1 MASDYTKVT
10 PPSVKLSSTTSTT
23 KPAATPAPKPA
34 PAPAAPSTA
43 RVKDTTPTPA
53 STFTYGLGS
62 PAVTQI
68 TKPGQTLPTTTPVKP
83 AATTATKTTGTT
95 VKMPVEPS
103 GGASGVGATG
113 TGDGAKPKTIVD
125 KQYVGSGKSR
135 VQRLYYSD
143 GTFEDIPAPEAE
155 ADTGTTTTATTNVDV
170 IKSILKGFGYPQALI
185 ASSIDFFNA
194 LAADGLSEND
204 IVEIYLNNP
213 SYTTKSGKTVSSAFY
228 TTYGKFNEGLAI
240 PYTPKDLFNT
250 VEGYKAAKDKFTL
263 NDKFISDEYI
273 KQYLKNG
280 VSVAR
285 FEENANRARLQ
296 SLTADV
302 NTVATLRDLGY
313 ISTAQ
318 DLTDF
323 YMDPTVGIE
332 KMQQNYNTLAFG
344 VEAKRRATS
353 GIAFNAQQIKELG
366 AYLTS
371 QGMSEQTIS
380 ALASKGY
387 SEIANILQP
396 LTRLEGI
403 YGTQAMTEQKTQES
417 IQQQL
422 EAEQFKGMESELRK
436 RRTEQNVRAF
446 QAAPGTTSISLS
458 SGILPGAL

>member
-1 MASDYTKVT
+1 MATPNQLINVSKLYQQQQQQKQTVAT
-10 PPSVKLSSTTSTT
+10 PP
-23 KPAATPAPKPA
+23 PAVN
-34 PAPAAPSTA
+34 TA
-43 RVKDTTPTPA
+43 RVKDQTPTPA
-53 STFTYGLGS
+53 STFTYGLGN
-62 PAVTQI
+62 PAVTQV
-68 TKPGQTLPTTTPVKP
+68 TKPAQTLPTTTAKP
-83 AATTATKTTGTT
+83 ATTTTSKTTTPTVTTSPAQPMGGVARGEYTAAELGTATGA
-95 VKMPVEPS
+95 
-103 GGASGVGATG
+103 GGGPTARTLVRSEY
-113 TGDGAKPKTIVD
+113 I
-125 KQYVGSGKSR
+125 GSGKSR
-135 VQRLYYSD
+135 IQRNYYSD
-143 GTFEDIPAPEAE
+143 GTQEDVPAPEAE
-155 ADTGTTTTATTNVDV
+155 ADTSATTVTTNVDV
-170 IKSILKGFGYPQALI
+170 IKSILKGFGYPQSLI
-185 ASSIDFFNA
+185 ASSVDFFNA
-194 LAADGLSEND
+194 LAADGLSADD

-228 TTYGKFNEGLAI
+228 TSYGKFNEGLAI
-240 PYTPKDLFNT
+240 PYTPKELFNT
-250 VEGYKAAKDKFTL
+250 VEGYKAAKDKFAL
-263 NDKFISDEYI
+263 NDKFISEDYI

-285 FEENANRARLQ
+285 FEDNANRARLQ
-296 SLTADV
+296 SLTADI

-446 QAAPGTTSISLS
+446 QGAPGTTSISLS
-458 SGILPGAL
+458 SGILAGLL